1 MLGLDEDEF
10 KLEGLY
16 HQDVY
21 PTFGLGDPGVGGGAV
36 SRPRRIDGFGRFARL
51 PQAHL
56 IENSSLVTPANR
68 NILFRQWARMW
79 DLEKPVLLEKSPPNM
94 MWMRFL
100 QGMFPT
106 ASRFVVITRHPLAVS
121 LAHRKWECCT
131 GMSLTQLVEHWLV
144 QHELMQEDIK
154 HVPSSKRM
162 LVMYE
167 DFVRDPE

>member
-1 MLGLDEDEF
+1 
-10 KLEGLY
+10 
-16 HQDVY
+16 
-21 PTFGLGDPGVGGGAV
+21 
-36 SRPRRIDGFGRFARL
+36 
-51 PQAHL
+51 
-56 IENSSLVTPANR
+56 

-144 QHELMQEDIK
+144 QHELMQVRAPPEGG
-154 HVPSSKRM
+154 PSAARSGRANRSVHGDVALIYIS
-162 LVMYE
+162 LVIG
-167 DFVRDPE
+167 PL